1 MFCPKMKE
9 ERVWETVFLPEI
21 YFLKD
26 TKETSLYWKTYSVL
40 SQAIFFLRHS
50 QIDSMFLFQICKCD
64 YFYSTYLQS
73 CKIFCICSQ
82 DDDFTIAND
91 WFSRIE
97 TVIVTLSQKELVV
110 RNMLQQKSATMD
122 GAASSFPPRGSLAD
136 GASTTSTLLSTS
148 SSKRGS
154 SKVNRTKSLKLTVGG
169 QMVVSGG
176 SSEPDS
182 PSVVN
187 VPIVKEKSKI
197 RDKLRK
203 FFLRRPN
210 MEDLMK
216 RGIMK
221 NEPVFGSTLVILSKV
236 RYSISF
242 TW

>member
-1 MFCPKMKE
+1 
-9 ERVWETVFLPEI
+9 
-21 YFLKD
+21 
-26 TKETSLYWKTYSVL
+26 
-40 SQAIFFLRHS
+40 
-50 QIDSMFLFQICKCD
+50 
-64 YFYSTYLQS
+64 
-73 CKIFCICSQ
+73 
-82 DDDFTIAND
+82 
-91 WFSRIE
+91 
-97 TVIVTLSQKELVV
+97 
-110 RNMLQQKSATMD
+110 MLQQKSATMD
-122 GAASSFPPRGSLAD
+122 GAASSFPPRGSLAEGG

-154 SKVNRTKSLKLTVGG
+154 SKVNRTKSLKLNVGG

-236 RYSISF
+236 RQIIYFVVFQFYWYKNKMFLFNSQILKEVLDFITMVLMLCKDSIEYLENF
-242 TW
+242 RGRDFKNKKGNYWCVF